1 MFVAAAGAVSS
12 IPPHIHRK
20 QGSHMSFWDNFWT
33 IFWWF
38 IYVYAFIA
46 FLFALFV
53 IIGDIF
59 RDDQLNGWLKAVW
72 IVFLV
77 FFPFLSVL
85 VYLIA
90 RGKSMGERTRE
101 RARQNQKSADEYIRQ
116 VAAPS
121 PAEEI
126 SKAKALLDS
135 GTITPDEFARIKSSV
150 LV

>member
-1 MFVAAAGAVSS
+1 
-12 IPPHIHRK
+12 
-20 QGSHMSFWDNFWT
+20 MSFWENFWN

-38 IYVYAFIA
+38 LYVYAFIA
-46 FLFALFV
+46 FLYALFV

-59 RDDQLNGWLKAVW
+59 RDHELNGWLKAIW
-72 IVFLV
+72 IVFLA
-77 FFPFLSVL
+77 FLPFLSVL

-90 RGKSMGERTRE
+90 RGKGLTERAAE

-126 SKAKALLDS
+126 SKAKALLDA
-135 GTITPDEFARIKSSV
+135 GTISPDEFAKIKSSV